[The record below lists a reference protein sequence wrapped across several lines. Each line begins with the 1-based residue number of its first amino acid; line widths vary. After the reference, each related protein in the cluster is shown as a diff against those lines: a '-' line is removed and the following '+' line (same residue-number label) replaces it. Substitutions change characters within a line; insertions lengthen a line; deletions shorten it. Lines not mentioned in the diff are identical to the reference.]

1 VINPDTHA
9 FQFRFRAYTQG
20 VLYAFILSV
29 IVQRLLELR
38 VAKRNEAWARSQGAI
53 EHAPEHY
60 PWMVAMH
67 TAWILAMFFESLAR
81 GSQLGAFWF
90 VWLGVFVLAQF
101 GRYWAISSLGPYWNT
116 RILIVPGATLV
127 RRGPY
132 KFMPHPNYVVV
143 ALELLTGPLIFGA
156 WITAVIF
163 TILNAIMLL
172 GVRIPAEERALE
184 TYRNA

>member
-1 VINPDTHA
+1 MLYVFIA
-9 FQFRFRAYTQG
+9 F
-20 VLYAFILSV
+20 V

-67 TAWILAMFFESLAR
+67 TTWILATFFESLAR
-81 GSQLGAFWF
+81 GSQPGPFWF
-90 VWLGVFVLAQF
+90 VWLSVFVLAQF

-116 RILIVPGATLV
+116 RILIVPGAKLV

-132 KFMPHPNYVVV
+132 KFIPHPNYMVV

-156 WITAVIF
+156 WITAILFSV
-163 TILNAIMLL
+163 LNAILLL

-184 TYRNA
+184 AYKTS